1 MPLDQNTRS
10 QLVTAV
16 ERFVAERLLPNENLV
31 EEQGAVPQHILDE
44 MAALGLFGL
53 SIPEA
58 WGGLGLG
65 MEDEVAVLIAL
76 CRANLSFRSAVGIN
90 NGVGSHGLL
99 SYGSDAQRAAYLP
112 QLASGAMI
120 ASFCLTEPDCGSD
133 AAAVRTSARRDGDSW
148 VLNGVKRYITNAP
161 SADVFIV
168 IARSDAG
175 STDHRGLSAFLV
187 ERGATTTGLSIGAT
201 DRKMGLRGS
210 HTADVI
216 LQDCRIPAAAI
227 IGAPGQG
234 FALAMSS
241 LNRGRLGIA
250 AAAVGA
256 GRRLIEEALN
266 YATQRRSFGAPIAQ
280 HQLVQAML
288 ADSETELLAARCMVE
303 HTARCFDQGLPVI
316 KEAACCKLFAT
327 ETVGKVADRVLQI
340 FGGAGFMAEYAI
352 ERIYRDVRV
361 MRIYEGTSQIQQ
373 LLIAKQ
379 MLKEHGGGAS

>member
-1 MPLDQNTRS
+1 MALDQQTRK
-10 QLVTAV
+10 QFVAAV
-16 ERFVAERLLPNENLV
+16 ERFVAERLLPNEALV
-31 EEQGAVPQHILDE
+31 EEQRRVPDDILGE

-53 SIPEA
+53 SIPER

-76 CRANLSFRSAVGIN
+76 CRANLSFRSAIGIN

-99 SYGSDAQRAAYLP
+99 TYGSDAQRERYLARMAA
-112 QLASGAMI
+112 GEMI
-120 ASFCLTEPDCGSD
+120 AAFCLTEPDCGSD
-133 AAAVRTSARRDGDSW
+133 AAALRTNARLDGDEW

-161 SADVFIV
+161 SADVFTV
-168 IARSDAG
+168 IARTDPDSR
-175 STDHRGLSAFLV
+175 DHRGLSAFIV
-187 ERGATTTGLSIGAT
+187 ERGAPGLSIGAT
-201 DRKMGLRGS
+201 DRKMGLHGS

-216 LQDCRIPAAAI
+216 FTDCRIPADAI
-227 IGAPGQG
+227 IGEPGLG

-250 AAAVGA
+250 AAAIGA
-256 GRRLIEEALN
+256 GRRLIEEALD
-266 YATQRRSFGAPIAQ
+266 YATGRRAFGEPIAQ

-288 ADSETELLAARCMVE
+288 ADSETELLAAQCMVE
-303 HTARCFDQGLPVI
+303 YTARRFDQNLPVI
-316 KEAACCKLFAT
+316 KEASCCKLFAT

-340 FGGAGFMAEYAI
+340 FGGAGFMDDYPI

-379 MLKEHGGGAS
+379 MLKEHAGRS

>member
-1 MPLDQNTRS
+1 MPLDEHTRK
-10 QLVTAV
+10 QFVTAV
-16 ERFVAERLLPNENLV
+16 ERFVSDRLLPNETLV
-31 EEQGAVPQHILDE
+31 EEQAAVPDDILGE

-53 SIPEA
+53 SIPEQ

-76 CRANLSFRSAVGIN
+76 CRANLSFRSAIGIN

-99 SYGSDAQRAAYLP
+99 TYGSDDQRARYLP
-112 QLASGAMI
+112 ALASGEKI

-133 AAAVRTSARRDGDSW
+133 AAAVRTSAHLEGEHW
-148 VLNGVKRYITNAP
+148 VLDGVKRYITNAP
-161 SADVFIV
+161 SADVFTV
-168 IARSDAG
+168 IARTDPDSK
-175 STDHRGLSAFLV
+175 DHRGLSAFLV
-187 ERGATTTGLSIGAT
+187 ERHAPGLSIGSI

-210 HTADVI
+210 HTADVMF
-216 LQDCRIPAAAI
+216 DGCRIPSNAI
-227 IGAPGQG
+227 IGEPGLG

-241 LNRGRLGIA
+241 LNRGRIGIA
-250 AAAVGA
+250 AAAVGI

-266 YATQRRSFGAPIAQ
+266 YATQRRTFGEPIAQ

-303 HTARCFDQGLPVI
+303 HTARRFDLGLPVI
-316 KEAACCKLFAT
+316 KEASCCKLFAT

-340 FGGAGFMAEYAI
+340 FGGAGFMSEYPI

-379 MLKEHGGGAS
+379 MLKEHAGKF

>member
-1 MPLDQNTRS
+1 MALDDQTRK
-10 QLVTAV
+10 QFVNAV
-16 ERFVAERLLPNENLV
+16 ERFVAERLLPNETLV
-31 EEQGAVPQHILDE
+31 EELGRVSDIILGE

-53 SIPEA
+53 SIPER

-76 CRANLSFRSAVGIN
+76 CRANLSFRSAIGIN

-99 SYGSDAQRAAYLP
+99 IYGSDAQRQRYLP
-112 QLASGAMI
+112 RLAGGDLI
-120 ASFCLTEPDCGSD
+120 AAFCLTEPDCGSD
-133 AAAVRTSARRDGDSW
+133 AAAVRTSARLDGDEW
-148 VLNGVKRYITNAP
+148 VLDGVKRYITNAP

-168 IARSDAG
+168 IARTDPDS
-175 STDHRGLSAFLV
+175 SDHRGLSAFVV
-187 ERGATTTGLSIGAT
+187 ERGAPGLGIGKT
-201 DRKMGLRGS
+201 DRKMGLHGS
-210 HTADVI
+210 HTADVTF
-216 LQDCRIPAAAI
+216 DNCRIPADAL
-227 IGAPGQG
+227 IGELGFG

-250 AAAVGA
+250 AAAIGA
-256 GRRLIEEALN
+256 ARRLIDEALN
-266 YATQRRSFGAPIAQ
+266 YATQRKAFGAPIAQ

-288 ADSETELLAARCMVE
+288 ADSETEVLAAQCMVE
-303 HTARCFDQGLPVI
+303 HTARRFDRNLPVI
-316 KEAACCKLFAT
+316 KEASCCKLFAT

-340 FGGAGFMAEYAI
+340 FGGAGFMCEYPI

-379 MLKEHGGGAS
+379 MIKEHAGKR